1 MGWGGGR
8 RRERPRSVKGKL
20 ADAIVYAWLARHM
33 RRPPGRSLH
42 MYMFATR
49 AHRGFNKFTSSV
61 AIASAPSSFSGDY
74 LDTEICRELQEQ
86 LCDPQCSEV
95 SCNKQMNRSPS
106 SPLLSSPARSG
117 RFQVPHTNPSSSSSL
132 LTTCSNATTTCS
144 DAAAAAADT
153 TTLSYPPHSTPPS
166 PLHSL
171 APSVRPQLQLRL
183 PRPRRRRGHVRACV
197 TRSPLSKPPLPPR
210 SRAAPSSPAAA
221 GGMMIGEIPLAAH
234 MFCWSANSQPRS
246 RGREEGCM
254 ACTLH
259 R

>member
-1 MGWGGGR
+1 MQIAFCEVGRGGGR

-132 LTTCSNATTTCS
+132 LTTCSLVAMLQLH
-144 DAAAAAADT
+144 AAMPPPPPPT
-153 TTLSYPPHSTPPS
+153 QRPYPIPLTPLHRVHST
-166 PLHSL
+166 HS
-171 APSVRPQLQLRL
+171 
-183 PRPRRRRGHVRACV
+183 PRRSGRNYSSDCLGRGGGAAMCVRV
-197 TRSPLSKPPLPPR
+197 
-210 SRAAPSSPAAA
+210 
-221 GGMMIGEIPLAAH
+221 
-234 MFCWSANSQPRS
+234 
-246 RGREEGCM
+246 
-254 ACTLH
+254 
-259 R
+259 